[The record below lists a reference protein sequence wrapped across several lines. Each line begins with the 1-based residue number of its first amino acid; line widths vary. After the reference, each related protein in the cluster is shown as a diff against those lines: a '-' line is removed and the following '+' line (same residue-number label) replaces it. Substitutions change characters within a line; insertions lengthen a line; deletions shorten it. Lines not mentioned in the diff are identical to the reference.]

1 MSDLNVKL
9 AEDLHRAIEM
19 GIDVVPVVTN
29 LKQATLSGLL
39 EYACIYWSNSRA
51 IPELPSPVMTSRL
64 GTGLIGIESELG
76 FRPSSRMKRSATR
89 IDPLPIE
96 FVTVRTEDDFE
107 NREWECFEIRFCRSA
122 ESVGFSRTIALGLQ
136 GALREMAENAVIHS
150 ESPLPA
156 IIAYRAVQG
165 MAQFCVVDVG
175 IGVLASLRKCADF
188 HDIERHNE
196 AIRMALRDGV
206 SRFGRNTRGLGF
218 HAVFKALLANWG
230 YLRFRSGEGCIT
242 MDGSGLD
249 ADHGEATFPPYLPG
263 FQVTVCCRVAGMATG
278 TPTA

>member
-9 AEDLHRAIEM
+9 AEDLQRAIEM
-19 GIDVVPVVTN
+19 GIDVVPVVAN

-39 EYACIYWSNSRA
+39 EYACIYWSSSRV
-51 IPELPSPVMTSRL
+51 IPGLPAPVTTSRL
-64 GTGLIGIESELG
+64 GTALIGVESELG
-76 FRPSSRMKRSATR
+76 LRPSSRIKRSATR
-89 IDPLPIE
+89 IDPLPVE
-96 FVTVRTEDDFE
+96 FTTVRTEEDFE
-107 NREWECFEIRFCRSA
+107 KREWECFEIRFCRSA
-122 ESVGFSRTIALGLQ
+122 EGVGFSRSIALGLQ
-136 GALREMAENAVIHS
+136 GALREMAENAVLHS

-156 IIAYRAVQG
+156 VVAYRVVQG

-175 IGVLASLRKCADF
+175 IGVLASLRKCPDF
-188 HDIERHNE
+188 NDIERHSL

-249 ADHGEATFPPYLPG
+249 ADHGEATFPPCLPG
-263 FQVTVCCRVAGMATG
+263 FQVTVCCRVNGAALST
-278 TPTA
+278 TLA